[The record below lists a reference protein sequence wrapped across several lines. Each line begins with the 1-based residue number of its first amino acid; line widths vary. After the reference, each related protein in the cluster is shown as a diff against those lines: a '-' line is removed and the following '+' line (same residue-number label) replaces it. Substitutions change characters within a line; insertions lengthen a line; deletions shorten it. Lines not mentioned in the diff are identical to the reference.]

1 MQGRDDESGSP
12 PPSVP
17 PWGSV
22 RARSH
27 SGPNLRAVSAILL
40 SGVHLSLV
48 SGVSHVSCAAWV
60 IQGQLRQTGSRLVR
74 RAVEHCELSR
84 PGTDTSGAAEANA
97 TATHRDGKALEVVV
111 ESSEVEKLCKIS
123 HFDFRFCFCGFIAGR
138 IPSHTYGLLLCIFYM
153 GHFTSIIYIHQ
164 GNYRRYPKSGSKL
177 NSSGSGGS
185 R

>member
-1 MQGRDDESGSP
+1 M
-12 PPSVP
+12 
-17 PWGSV
+17 

-40 SGVHLSLV
+40 LLLSGVHLSKV
-48 SGVSHVSCAAWV
+48 SGVSQVGCAWV
-60 IQGQLRQTGSRLVR
+60 SQGQLRQTGRLVR

-153 GHFTSIIYIHQ
+153 GHFTSRQLGGIP
-164 GNYRRYPKSGSKL
+164 NLAP
-177 NSSGSGGS
+177 NSILVVQVDLDISQNSWFS
-185 R
+185 LI